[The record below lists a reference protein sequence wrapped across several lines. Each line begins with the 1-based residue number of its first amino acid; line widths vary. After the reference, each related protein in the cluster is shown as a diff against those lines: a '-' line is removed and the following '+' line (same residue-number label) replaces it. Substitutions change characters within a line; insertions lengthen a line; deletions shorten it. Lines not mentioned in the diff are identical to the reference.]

1 MGKSWF
7 SVSGDVFIIIE
18 QREVRVGFSCA
29 EETRMLLHK
38 ESSRR
43 KKETDQPQLLTK
55 QTKTKQ
61 HNRFREEI
69 ISFMNLNSVFF
80 WHMESERYKRD
91 LQTSLS
97 QCMTGG
103 LGNVQML

>member
-18 QREVRVGFSCA
+18 EREVGVGFSCA

-43 KKETDQPQLLTK
+43 KGETDQPQLLTK
-55 QTKTKQ
+55 QN
-61 HNRFREEI
+61 NRIREEI
-69 ISFMNLNSVFF
+69 ISFVNLNSMFF
-80 WHMESERYKRD
+80 WHMESERYKLD
-91 LQTSLS
+91 LQTGLS